1 MSVGQTILKRQD
13 GRGMLSL
20 TSPSQE
26 VPTIMFED
34 GTIVKGRQFAGRG
47 SHGYKFVFDVPFNKR
62 TAKFKIQR
70 GNESFEVPAGTEAY
84 RGGSLSSM
92 SASGKGALGG
102 GVGSMFGGS
111 DETSSS
117 FAGGFE
123 PGSIGGNAFIPA
135 FLGDQFPDPFT
146 IDYDPMQAA
155 SYNETDV
162 KQFATEF
169 ADFSRG
175 QISTNSKIAKESA
188 LDLMDTELTGL
199 QTFVPQA
206 STLKRQ
212 QVGQDNT
219 FNQAEKTRLVDQVL
233 PALRTDLEKQRQ
245 RALDYAA
252 GRAPDSVTDAAL
264 ELGVRSRAADRAT
277 FGGFGASSSAARK
290 VSDLMSAEA
299 RLGLAQYG
307 EGLLGQNQQLS
318 SSLLMAPVS
327 YSDAGAQIRVTPTL
341 SGSQLQQAESQRLDA
356 RTMLDPST
364 ALTTQI
370 GQQQFVTNL
379 EQGTRQFNTSNK
391 LNVDQFNAG
400 NINNFALSKFNYL
413 AGYANAV
420 AAAGQMSFNTDF
432 GIEQQDQARNEESKQ
447 AATQRRN
454 DSYEQAARL
463 AVLAG
468 GSVLGFSDENIK
480 EDITDYTDGLDVIIN
495 IKPVTFKYKQAVTE
509 GMNISTQVGV
519 IAQRVEHVIPHA
531 VDTKNIGGTELK
543 TYTHT
548 PVIYT
553 LVNAVKEL
561 HQRIKTLEEGVQR
574 V

>member
-1 MSVGQTILKRQD
+1 
-13 GRGMLSL
+13 MLSL

-26 VPTIMFED
+26 TPTIVFED
-34 GTIVKGRQFAGRG
+34 GTVVKGRQFAGRG

-92 SASGKGALGG
+92 TASGKGALGG
-102 GVGSMFGGS
+102 GAGSMFGGS
-111 DETSSS
+111 DETASS

-146 IDYDPMQAA
+146 IDYEPMQAA
-155 SYNETDV
+155 PYNETDV
-162 KQFATEF
+162 KQFSTEF

-175 QISTNSKIAKESA
+175 QIATNSKIAKESA
-188 LDLMDTELTGL
+188 LDLLDTELTGL

-206 STLKRQ
+206 ATLKRQ
-212 QVGQDNT
+212 QVGEDNT
-219 FNQAEKTRLVDQVL
+219 FNQAEKTRLVDKVL
-233 PALRTDLEKQRQ
+233 PALRTDLESQRQ
-245 RALDYAA
+245 RANVYAS
-252 GRAPDSVTDAAL
+252 GKAPDSVTDAAL

-327 YSDAGAQIRVTPTL
+327 YSDTGAQIRVTPTL

-364 ALTTQI
+364 ALSSQI
-370 GQQQFVTNL
+370 NQQQFVTNI
-379 EQGTRQFNTSNK
+379 EQGTRQFNTSTK
-391 LNVDQFNAG
+391 VNVDQFNAG

-420 AAAGQMSFNTDF
+420 ASAGQMSFNTDF
-432 GIEQQDQARNEESKQ
+432 GIEQQDQARTEESKQ

-454 DSYEQAARL
+454 DMYEQAARAAIL
-463 AVLAG
+463 TG
-468 GSVLGFSDENIK
+468 GSILGFSDENLKTNI
-480 EDITDYTDGLDVIIN
+480 EEYTSGLDVLLKIT
-495 IKPVTFKYKQAVTE
+495 PVTFNY
-509 GMNISTQVGV
+509 ISALDGGLTTQVGV
-519 IAQRVEHVIPHA
+519 IAQRVENVIPHA
-531 VDTKNIGGTELK
+531 VSDYTHEGTTIKE
-543 TYTHT
+543 YTHT